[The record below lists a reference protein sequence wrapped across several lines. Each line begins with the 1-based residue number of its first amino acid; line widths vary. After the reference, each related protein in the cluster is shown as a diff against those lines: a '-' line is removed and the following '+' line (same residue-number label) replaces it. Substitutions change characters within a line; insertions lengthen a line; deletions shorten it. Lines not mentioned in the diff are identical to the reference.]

1 MQLGYFAWFAV
12 YVLLGGLSVALPALA
27 AIDIWNRGVGQ
38 MLAGGGALTSAVFA
52 FLKPHEYATGYDNAT
67 QSVWKTL
74 VSSDLLTQGSTKI
87 SGFGAD
93 QGAVAPSAAVLR
105 STGGPVISV
114 VEVGYV
120 GRSEVTNLV
129 KLTQRP

>member
-74 VSSDLLTQGSTKI
+74 VSYKLSQIDTKTVNSELRKAMDITSYKYGGAST
-87 SGFGAD
+87 
-93 QGAVAPSAAVLR
+93 P
-105 STGGPVISV
+105 
-114 VEVGYV
+114 
-120 GRSEVTNLV
+120 
-129 KLTQRP
+129 